1 MKKIL
6 RKTTMVGAM
15 ATTAVML
22 AAPAA
27 MAAGPLTIG
36 GSATPAGAVA
46 ITATNVGNFSFV
58 TDYGVPAT
66 CTTATI
72 SGSINRGTSV
82 VNNAVIGKISSL
94 TFSGCTAT
102 ALNYPVTITKTGSV
116 DWDLVVDGTPASG
129 ATANLKITN
138 VSAQMRST
146 GSAPYACDVAAAT
159 PSGGSVAGSFNP
171 STQRLSVT
179 AVSGV
184 YPLNLDPAG
193 TSSCGGQIY
202 DGDKAQ
208 MSGVF
213 AVSTGG
219 AGSINY

>member
-6 RKTTMVGAM
+6 RKSTMVGAM
-15 ATTAVML
+15 ATTALMV

-27 MAAGPLTIG
+27 MAAGPLTVG

-46 ITATNVGNFSFV
+46 ITATNVGSFSFV

-72 SGSINRGTSV
+72 AGSINRGTAV
-82 VNNAVIGKISSL
+82 VDNAVIGKISSL

-102 ALNYPVTITKTGSV
+102 ALNYPVTITKTGT
-116 DWDLVVDGTPASG
+116 DWNLVVDGTPASG
-129 ATANLKITN
+129 AVANLEITG

-146 GSAPYACDVAAAT
+146 GSAPYACDLTAA
-159 PSGGSVAGSFNP
+159 SSSVPGSFNP
-171 STQRLSVT
+171 ATQRLSVN

-184 YPLNLDPAG
+184 FPLALTAAG
-193 TSSCGGQIY
+193 GVTCGGQIY
-202 DGDKAQ
+202 TGDRAQ

-219 AGSINY
+219 AGAINY